1 MKTPIKGILF
11 DKDGTLL
18 DYHLSWAPINVRAA
32 ELAAGGNKPLADHL
46 LAVGGLDGETCL
58 VRSGSVLAAGT
69 TTQIAQAWIDAGSPF
84 ELVELTPLVDQI
96 FREGVATAVPV
107 LDLSTFFR
115 RLKARGIV
123 IGIAS
128 SDGELAIRMTAE
140 RFGFADVVDFI
151 AGYDSGHGPKPEP
164 GMLHAF
170 AAFAQL
176 RPAEIA
182 VVGDNL
188 HDMEMAQRGG
198 AGLRVAVLTGTGR
211 RDELEA
217 ASDLCLASIDEL
229 EQSLFE

>member
-1 MKTPIKGILF
+1 
-11 DKDGTLL
+11 
-18 DYHLSWAPINVRAA
+18 
-32 ELAAGGNKPLADHL
+32 
-46 LAVGGLDGETCL
+46 
-58 VRSGSVLAAGT
+58 
-69 TTQIAQAWIDAGSPF
+69 
-84 ELVELTPLVDQI
+84 
-96 FREGVATAVPV
+96 
-107 LDLSTFFR
+107 
-115 RLKARGIV
+115 
-123 IGIAS
+123 
-128 SDGELAIRMTAE
+128 
-140 RFGFADVVDFI
+140 
-151 AGYDSGHGPKPEP
+151 
-164 GMLHAF
+164 MLHAF